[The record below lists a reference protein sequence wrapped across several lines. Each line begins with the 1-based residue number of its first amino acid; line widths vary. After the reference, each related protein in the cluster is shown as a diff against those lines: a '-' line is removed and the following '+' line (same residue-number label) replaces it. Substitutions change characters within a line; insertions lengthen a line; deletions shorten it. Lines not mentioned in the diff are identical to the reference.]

1 MTDTGLGA
9 VCSACAALKIEING
23 NTLRVIVD
31 TLLDTLLL
39 RVSRQR
45 RVGTVEVGTLPLLNR
60 AP

>member
-1 MTDTGLGA
+1 VNTGLGV
-9 VCSACAALKIEING
+9 VCSAYVALKIEVNG

-31 TLLDTLLL
+31 TLLEALLL